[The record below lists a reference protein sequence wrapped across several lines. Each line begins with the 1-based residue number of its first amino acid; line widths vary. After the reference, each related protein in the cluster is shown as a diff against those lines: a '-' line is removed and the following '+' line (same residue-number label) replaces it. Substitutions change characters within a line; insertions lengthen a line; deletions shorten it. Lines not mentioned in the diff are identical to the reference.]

1 MAPHLSHVALGTSLS
16 APDTLSFLI
25 FLLCG
30 LLIVNRMT
38 SPLVPLLRTAVDG
51 LLHLQL
57 PLVVITITQRSQVT

>member
-25 FLLCG
+25 FLLF
-30 LLIVNRMT
+30 LLLVNRMT
-38 SPLVPLLRTAVDG
+38 PPLVPLLRTAVDG